1 MASICEFLR
10 SNLPPGF
17 EFESPKGGY
26 FIWITGPKDFDGCKF
41 SEYCIANEM
50 IRILAGNRASAFRKE
65 QDLKTH
71 DISQISSFR
80 LSIAFYEK
88 PQLIDGASKLCDA
101 LKAFQKK

>member
-50 IRILAGNRASAFRKE
+50 IRILAGKRASAFRME
-65 QDLKTH
+65 SDLKTQGA
-71 DISQISSFR
+71 IRI
-80 LSIAFYEK
+80 SIAFFEK

-101 LKAFQKK
+101 LKVFQKK